1 MTMAVMTL
9 QEAAEW
15 ARKLKASGKT
25 LAVTNGAFDLLHRG
39 HVEYLTAAAATAD
52 CLLVAMNSDAS
63 VRILKGP
70 ERPIVCQEDRA
81 YLLDALECV
90 SAVTMFDEPKACEVF
105 RVIHPDVYV
114 KGGDYTE
121 DSLDREEHALLA
133 SAGAKFVF
141 IPFVQGRSTTS
152 VIKQIRTGATGPAVD
167 RGIASLLSRR
177 SVRRFQLRPVGDE
190 LLHSLLQAGGA
201 APSACRKD
209 PWHFVVIK
217 DKLPQLAACLP
228 NGGFL
233 KEAPLGIVVCGD
245 LAKAHGGELSYL
257 LQDCS
262 AAVMNILHAA
272 NMLGLG
278 SCWLGI
284 HPRQERIEK
293 VSALLNLPSGVL
305 PIAGIALGWPGENP
319 PPQTRL
325 QDSMV
330 HYEVF

>member
-1 MTMAVMTL
+1 MIMTL
-9 QEAAEW
+9 REAAEW
-15 ARKLKASGKT
+15 ARRIQAEGKT

-63 VRILKGP
+63 VRILKGA
-70 ERPIVCQEDRA
+70 ERPVVCQEDRA
-81 YLLDALECV
+81 YLLDGLKCV

-105 RVIHPDVYV
+105 RAIHPDVYV

-133 SAGAKFVF
+133 ACGAKFVF

-152 VIKQIRTGATGPAVD
+152 VIRQIRSGGTGPAVD
-167 RGIASLLSRR
+167 RGIAPILSRR
-177 SVRRFQLRPVGDE
+177 SIRRFQLRPVGDE
-190 LLHSLLQAGGA
+190 MLRSLLEAAGA

-209 PWHFVVIK
+209 PWHFVV
-217 DKLPQLAACLP
+217 LRRNLEAVSRCLP
-228 NGGFL
+228 NGSFL
-233 KEAPLGIVVCGD
+233 KDAPLGIVVCGRPSD
-245 LAKAHGGELSYL
+245 AHGGELSYL

-262 AAVMNILHAA
+262 AATMNILHAA

-278 SCWLGI
+278 ACWLGI
-284 HPRQERIEK
+284 HPRQDRIEK
-293 VSALLNLPSGVL
+293 VGALLKLPEGML
-305 PIAGIALGWPGENP
+305 PIACIAIGWPGENP

-325 QDSMV
+325 TDKMV
-330 HYEVF
+330 HYDEY

>member
-1 MTMAVMTL
+1 MAVMTL

-39 HVEYLTAAAATAD
+39 HVEYLTAAAANAD
-52 CLLVAMNSDAS
+52 HLLVAMNSDAS

-167 RGIASLLSRR
+167 RGIAPLLSRR

-190 LLHSLLQAGGA
+190 LLRSLLAAGGA

-245 LAKAHGGELSYL
+245 LAKAQGGELSYL

-272 NMLGLG
+272 NMLWLG
-278 SCWLGI
+278 ACCLGI

-293 VSALLNLPSGVL
+293 
-305 PIAGIALGWPGENP
+305 
-319 PPQTRL
+319 
-325 QDSMV
+325 
-330 HYEVF
+330 